1 MATGAWEEVS
11 LEMTC
16 RERGSQGGDFMAS
29 GGLAWEIIHFYG
41 VLLVPSESLGH
52 VIFMGKGHRCHL
64 SMGKW
69 SENLQTCLK
78 PP

>member
-1 MATGAWEEVS
+1 
-11 LEMTC
+11 
-16 RERGSQGGDFMAS
+16 MAS

-41 VLLVPSESLGH
+41 VLLIPSESLGH
-52 VIFMGKGHRCHL
+52 VIFMGKGHLCHL